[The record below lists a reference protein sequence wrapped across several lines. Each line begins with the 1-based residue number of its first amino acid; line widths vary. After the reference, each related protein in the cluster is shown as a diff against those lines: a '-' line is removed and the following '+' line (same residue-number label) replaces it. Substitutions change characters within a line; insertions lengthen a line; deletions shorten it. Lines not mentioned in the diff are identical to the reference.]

1 MERRDTNFVRDE
13 PAGVVREES
22 HMSTTGGVAP
32 VGEEATEV
40 VSRVSPGRRAIEIVY
55 LVFGIV
61 NGLLF
66 VRLILKMLGTN
77 PEAPF
82 SSFVYGLTDFLLGP
96 FKALLPA
103 TVSGRSIFE
112 PSVLIAIVVYAL
124 LAWILAKI
132 VTIAYSRSVVVSHRS
147 SSRDIRPHAD

>member
-1 MERRDTNFVRDE
+1 MERRDTNVVRDE
-13 PAGVVREES
+13 PAGTVREES
-22 HMSTTGGVAP
+22 RVTTTGAP
-32 VGEEATEV
+32 VAEDASEI
-40 VSRVSPGRRAIEIVY
+40 VSRVSPGRRATEIIY

-77 PEAPF
+77 PDAPF
-82 SSFVYGLTDFLLGP
+82 STFVYGLTDFFLGP

-112 PSVLIAIVVYAL
+112 PTVLIAIIIYAL
-124 LAWILAKI
+124 LAWVLAKI
-132 VTIAYSRSVVVSHRS
+132 VLIAYSRSVVVSRRS
-147 SSRDIRPHAD
+147 SARDIRPHSD